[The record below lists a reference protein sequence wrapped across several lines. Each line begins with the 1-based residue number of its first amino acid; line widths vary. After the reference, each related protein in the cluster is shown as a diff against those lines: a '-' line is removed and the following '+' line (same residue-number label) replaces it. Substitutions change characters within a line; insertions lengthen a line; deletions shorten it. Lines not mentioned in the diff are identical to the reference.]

1 MLNINWDIA
10 RKKGFRLLALDLF
23 MLSVALINL
32 LLFAFDFTY
41 LKFRNFYYHYIPI
54 AIHYDVVKGIEPH
67 TTTVN
72 YLKEADKFFISVK
85 NDSSNLIS
93 AQSEMIKFSNQ
104 LLDEQPFGRSNK
116 VGEFEL
122 VKERMRKEV
131 NINSSKAAFMLF
143 WSSTTIDN
151 IDERKNFFD
160 TKIKRV
166 LETNYWRGIDYSGNY
181 IDYFFYIDG
190 IFVFIFL
197 IEFMTMWIYSVKIKG
212 PEEKIL
218 YPIYHLHDLLG
229 CIPLNSF
236 RILRLLRVV
245 TIFMRLVN
253 EGVISRDSL
262 IYTSIF
268 HRINKYKEILNADT
282 SSRISSDILL
292 DIQQDIK
299 DGANKDLL
307 ERVLKTHKKSIQKVV
322 VENIKKIEVK
332 IVDEN
337 RKTIVDFLSRVI
349 EDTID
354 DLPQYKALMRIPYV
368 KDKVQDLLSEESIN
382 KFLNQSTIS
391 FSTSLRETLNSRLG
405 HTLLN
410 NITEDLIDEIILT
423 LENPETQNLVKD
435 INENILERL
444 IIGIEQKRLN
454 NKNKFIV

>member
-32 LLFAFDFTY
+32 FLFTFDFTY
-41 LKFRNFYYHYIPI
+41 LQFRNFYYHYMPI
-54 AIHYDVVKGIEPH
+54 VIKYDVIKGIQPH

-72 YLKEADKFFISVK
+72 YINEANKFFISVRENK
-85 NDSSNLIS
+85 DNKITNESD
-93 AQSEMIKFSNQ
+93 MIKLSNQ
-104 LLDEQPFGRSNK
+104 LLDEQPFDRSNK
-116 VGEFEL
+116 AGEFEL
-122 VKERMRKEV
+122 IKERMRKEV
-131 NINSSKAAFMLF
+131 NVSESRPAFLLF
-143 WSSTTIDN
+143 WASTTINN
-151 IDERKNFFD
+151 IDERQKFFD
-160 TKIKRV
+160 SKIKRV

-181 IDYFFYIDG
+181 IDYFFYIDS

-197 IEFMTMWIYSVKIKG
+197 VEFMTMWIYSIKMKG

-236 RILRLLRVV
+236 RVLRLLRIV

-253 EGVISRDSL
+253 EGVISKDSL
-262 IYTSIF
+262 LYTSIF

-282 SSRISSDILL
+282 SSRISSDILI

-307 ERVLKTHKKSIQKVV
+307 ERVLKNHKKSIQKVV

-349 EDTID
+349 EDTLD

-368 KDKVQDLLSEESIN
+368 KDKVQELLSEESIN
-382 KFLNQSTIS
+382 KFLDQSTSS
-391 FSTSLRETLNSRLG
+391 FSASLRENLNSRLG
-405 HTLLN
+405 ASLLN

-423 LENPETQNLVKD
+423 LANPETQNLVRD
-435 INENILERL
+435 INENVLERL
-444 IIGIEQKRLN
+444 IIGIEEKRLK
-454 NKNKFIV
+454 NKNKFIF

>member
-23 MLSVALINL
+23 MLSVALVNL
-32 LLFAFDFTY
+32 FLFAFDFTY
-41 LKFRNFYYHYIPI
+41 LKFRNFYYHYMPI
-54 AIHYDVVKGIEPH
+54 VIKYDAVKGIEPH

-72 YLKEADKFFISVK
+72 YLKEADKFFVSVK
-85 NDSSNLIS
+85 NNPDNIV
-93 AQSEMIKFSNQ
+93 AVQSDMIKFSNQ

-143 WSSTTIDN
+143 WSSTNIDN
-151 IDERKNFFD
+151 LNERQKFFD
-160 TKIKRV
+160 AKIKRV

-181 IDYFFYIDG
+181 IDYFFYIDS

-197 IEFMTMWIYSVKIKG
+197 VEFMTMWIYSIKIKG

-236 RILRLLRVV
+236 RVLRLLRVV

-262 IYTSIF
+262 LYTSIF

-299 DGANKDLL
+299 NGANKDLI
-307 ERVLKTHKKSIQKVV
+307 ERVLKTHQKRIQKVV

-368 KDKVQDLLSEESIN
+368 KDKVQELLSEESIN

-391 FSTSLRETLNSRLG
+391 FSASLRETLNSRLG
-405 HTLLN
+405 HSLLN

-423 LENPETQNLVKD
+423 LQNPETQNLVKD
-435 INENILERL
+435 INENVLERL
-444 IIGIEQKRLN
+444 IIGIEEKRLK